1 MTPYGDGLQALLT
14 AANQSS
20 NRSNQTQ
27 VRVKAPVPDLACN
40 ETLPSV
46 DAELRNAALTKARLL
61 KLVTTET
68 TDGSPT
74 LTSDGCSYYADPA
87 RVDGFYWEKHAIL
100 TTMLNGFVGMMVR
113 KFEQINAEKPPEK
126 RRILVISNVYHE
138 TRADVPRGKL
148 KTIGDLQH
156 LDQLIADMLATH
168 TRVIAHVTQ
177 KRELPDAASQ
187 APPAKRG
194 KVEEF

>member
-27 VRVKAPVPDLACN
+27 VRVKAPVPDLTCN

-46 DAELRNAALTKARLL
+46 VAELRNAALTKARLL
-61 KLVTTET
+61 KRVTTET

-87 RVDGFYWEKHAIL
+87 RVDNFYWEKHEL
-100 TTMLNGFVGMMVR
+100 LRTMLCGFVGMMVR
-113 KFEQINAEKPPEK
+113 KFDKINAEKPPEK
-126 RRILVISNVYHE
+126 RRVLAISNVYHE

-156 LDQLIADMLATH
+156 LDRLIADMLATH
-168 TRVIAHVTQ
+168 TRVVTHVTQ
-177 KRELPDAASQ
+177 KRRFEGCDATAVTTE
-187 APPAKRG
+187 AKRV
-194 KVEEF
+194 KV

>member
-156 LDQLIADMLATH
+156 LDRLIADMLATH
-168 TRVIAHVTQ
+168 TRVVTHVTQ
-177 KRELPDAASQ
+177 KRRFEGCDATAVTTE
-187 APPAKRG
+187 AKRV
-194 KVEEF
+194 KV

>member
-61 KLVTTET
+61 KRVTTET

-113 KFEQINAEKPPEK
+113 KFDKINAEKPPEK
-126 RRILVISNVYHE
+126 RRVLAISNVYHE

-156 LDQLIADMLATH
+156 LDRLIADMLATH
-168 TRVIAHVTQ
+168 TRVVTHVTQ
-177 KRELPDAASQ
+177 KRRFEGCDATAVTTE
-187 APPAKRG
+187 AKRV
-194 KVEEF
+194 KV